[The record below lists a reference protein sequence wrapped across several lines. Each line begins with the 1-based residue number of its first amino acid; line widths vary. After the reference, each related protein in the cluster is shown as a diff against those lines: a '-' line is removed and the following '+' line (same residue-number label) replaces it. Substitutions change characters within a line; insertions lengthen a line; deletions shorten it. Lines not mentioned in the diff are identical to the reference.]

1 MFQTAFITQKT
12 MLVKQAQSKQV
23 LAVIAVA
30 QPTPAA
36 TLSRQKTSF
45 YYVSG
50 ARNYRT
56 PFGEADLIVQDGDE
70 LAFVE
75 VKTRS
80 GDKFG
85 TPKEAVGTEKQR
97 RYYQIAKCYWLQC
110 GEEPNARFD
119 VAEVYADGKIEYIKN
134 AF

>member
-1 MFQTAFITQKT
+1 MPDSPQDVHKKVLGNKGEK
-12 MLVKQAQSKQV
+12 LVEAYLKKQGCKI
-23 LAVIAVA
+23 L
-30 QPTPAA
+30 
-36 TLSRQKTSF
+36 L
-45 YYVSG
+45 
-50 ARNYRT
+50 RNYRT
-56 PFGEADLIVQDGDE
+56 PFGEADIIAQDGDE
-70 LAFVE
+70 IAFIE

-85 TPKEAVGTEKQR
+85 APKEAVGKDKQR
-97 RYYQIAKCYWLQC
+97 RYYQIAKCYWVQN